1 MIKKCPTHGFFRG
14 ETCAC
19 GKTGNLML
27 SDDQT
32 ERLGRFI
39 SGALRHFP
47 DDLGLAMNQHGW
59 VDLDVLCD
67 AMRTRYKWASKEKLF
82 SIIESDEKNR
92 YEVKGNKIRARYGH
106 SVDIDLDYPEN
117 TLPELYYGVSREEVD
132 ILLEKGIKPIKQ
144 RYVHMSTSVEKA
156 REVASIHTDDPV
168 LLVINAAEAQNNGVT
183 MLSATENIVL
193 SEEIPAQYLVV
204 FDESVK
210 KEQRILDSSKIEG

>member
-1 MIKKCPTHGFFRG
+1 MIKKCQNHGFFRG
-14 ETCAC
+14 ESCAC
-19 GKTGNLML
+19 GEAGTLML
-27 SDDQT
+27 NDEQT

-59 VDLDVLCD
+59 VDVDVLCD
-67 AMRTRYKWASKEKLF
+67 AMRTRYKWANKEKLF
-82 SIIESDEKNR
+82 SIIESDEKGR

-106 SVDIDLDYPEN
+106 SVDVDLDFPEN
-117 TLPELYYGVSREEVD
+117 TLPELYYGASREEVD

-144 RYVHMSTSVEKA
+144 RYVHLSTSVEKA

-168 LLVINAAEAQNNGVT
+168 LLVINAQEARNDGVK

-193 SEEIPAQYLVV
+193 LEEIPAKYLKVMQ
-204 FDESVK
+204 D
-210 KEQRILDSSKIEG
+210 

>member
-1 MIKKCPTHGFFRG
+1 MIKKCQNHGFFRG
-14 ETCAC
+14 ETCSC
-19 GKTGNLML
+19 GETGSLVLN
-27 SDDQT
+27 DEQT

-59 VDLDVLCD
+59 VDVDVLCD
-67 AMRTRYKWASKEKLF
+67 AMRTRYKWANKEKLF
-82 SIIESDEKNR
+82 SIIESDEKGR

-117 TLPELYYGVSREEVD
+117 TLPELYYGASREEVD

-144 RYVHMSTSVEKA
+144 RYVHLSTSVEKA
-156 REVASIHTDDPV
+156 EEVAKIHTEDPV
-168 LLVINAAEAQNNGVT
+168 LLVINAEEAQKNGVK

-193 SEEIPAQYLVV
+193 SEEIPAQYLKV
-204 FDESVK
+204 FDEPV
-210 KEQRILDSSKIEG
+210 